1 MIIKDINKDIEYF
14 EKELSI
20 ENIVLSLRKLKQQV
34 KKLETKTVYDV
45 ARPDNI

>member
-34 KKLETKTVYDV
+34 KKMETRTVNDV

>member
-34 KKLETKTVYDV
+34 KKMETRAVNDV